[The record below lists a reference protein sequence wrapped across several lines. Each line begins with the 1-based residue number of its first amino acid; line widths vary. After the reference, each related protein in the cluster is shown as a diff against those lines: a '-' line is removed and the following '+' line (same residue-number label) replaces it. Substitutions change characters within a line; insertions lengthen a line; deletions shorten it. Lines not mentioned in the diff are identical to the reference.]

1 MREFTWWRRFHRANR
16 RLPKQYMYQGAS
28 ELLQRIEFGEFE
40 YCHLSHE
47 AKIEDKIYDR
57 QVEEFKAGKPWLNDD
72 NIQDQ
77 IKETRQL
84 FNKRKTLVI
93 KNHLEKENKLLAEL
107 RDLLAKEFNM
117 PKDQV
122 MDIMEEFDG
131 TTRQLFF
138 KIKWISEG
146 REYSEEAVDKIP
158 RLIREQP
165 RHILKPKERK
175 YTDLWVEV
183 IKENNLQDRLN
194 WDF

>member
-1 MREFTWWRRFHRANR
+1 
-16 RLPKQYMYQGAS
+16 
-28 ELLQRIEFGEFE
+28 
-40 YCHLSHE
+40 
-47 AKIEDKIYDR
+47 
-57 QVEEFKAGKPWLNDD
+57 
-72 NIQDQ
+72 
-77 IKETRQL
+77 
-84 FNKRKTLVI
+84 
-93 KNHLEKENKLLAEL
+93 
-107 RDLLAKEFNM
+107 M

-158 RLIREQP
+158 CLIREQP